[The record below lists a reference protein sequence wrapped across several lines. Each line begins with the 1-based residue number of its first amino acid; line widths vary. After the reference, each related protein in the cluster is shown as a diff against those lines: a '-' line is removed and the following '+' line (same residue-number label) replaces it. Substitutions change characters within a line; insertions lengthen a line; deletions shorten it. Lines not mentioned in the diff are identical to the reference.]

1 MSAGSCGSCG
11 SCGSRHSA
19 RKTQSIEGSIDSRYN
34 ISKKVLG
41 EGAFGK
47 VYKAKRRS
55 DKKNVA
61 VKVILK
67 KHKETCANEVSML
80 RMLPNHPNVGG
91 FIEVF
96 EDDSYIYIVL
106 EYIEGQNLY
115 EHLKPHLGKKIEEIP
130 HILLILQQMIAAIA
144 AIHSAG
150 IFHRD
155 IKLENFMITFVDGNP
170 VVKLIDFGLSEL
182 IGEISTRMVGSPL
195 WMAPEVVR
203 NDSTHSI
210 SEEADI
216 WSIGIILL
224 ELFLGQP
231 PIDYP
236 DTKKTIVTIAK
247 LTSPPIPKELV
258 DDGTAVGIWV
268 RSIATMCL
276 QIDPTKRPSAVQ
288 LVMFSQSC
296 SF

>member
-11 SCGSRHSA
+11 SSHSA
-19 RKTQSIEGSIDSRYN
+19 RKTQPTKGSFDSRYKV
-34 ISKKVLG
+34 SKNPLG
-41 EGAFGK
+41 KGAFGT
-47 VYKAKRRS
+47 VYKAKKKL
-55 DKKNVA
+55 DKNFVA
-61 VKVILK
+61 VKIIPM

-80 RMLPNHPNVGG
+80 TMLPNHPNVGG

-96 EDDSYIYIVL
+96 EDVDYIYIVL

-115 EHLKPHLGKKIEEIP
+115 QYFKPHLGKKIEEIP
-130 HILLILQQMIAAIA
+130 QILSILQQMIAAIA
-144 AIHSAG
+144 AIHSFG

-155 IKLENFMITFVDGNP
+155 IKLENFMITFVDGKP

-195 WMAPEVVR
+195 WMAPEVIR
-203 NDSTHSI
+203 EGKKHPIT
-210 SEEADI
+210 EKADI

-236 DTKKTIVTIAK
+236 DTQKTMFTIAT
-247 LTSPPIPKELV
+247 LTSPPIPKKLV

-268 RSIATMCL
+268 RSIATLCL
-276 QIDPTKRPSAVQ
+276 QIDPVQRQSAEK
-288 LVMFSQSC
+288 LVMLSQTC

>member
-1 MSAGSCGSCG
+1 MSAGSCNS
-11 SCGSRHSA
+11 SHSA
-19 RKTQSIEGSIDSRYN
+19 RKTQSIKGSIVSQYT
-34 ISKKVLG
+34 ISDTVLG

-47 VYKAKRRS
+47 VYRAKRIC
-55 DKKNVA
+55 DNKLVA
-61 VKVILK
+61 AKMIPK
-67 KHKETCANEVSML
+67 KHKETCANEVSIL
-80 RMLPNHPNVGG
+80 GMLPDHHNVGK

-96 EDDSYIYIVL
+96 EDDSFIYIVL

-115 EHLKPHLGKKIEEIP
+115 EYLKPHLGKKIVKIP

-182 IGEISTRMVGSPL
+182 IGEISTRKVGSPL

-203 NDSTHSI
+203 NDSTHQI
-210 SEEADI
+210 SEMVDI
-216 WSIGIILL
+216 WSIGIVII
-224 ELFLGQP
+224 EIYSGNP
-231 PIDYP
+231 PHHYCSRRHVLNAIE
-236 DTKKTIVTIAK
+236 K
-247 LTSPPIPKELV
+247 LVLPPIPEKLLKDNNPV
-258 DDGTAVGIWV
+258 GTWI

-276 QIDPTKRPSAVQ
+276 QIDPSIRPSAEQ
-288 LVMFSQSC
+288 LVMLSQTC

>member
-1 MSAGSCGSCG
+1 MSAGSCGSCD
-11 SCGSRHSA
+11 SSHSA
-19 RKTQSIEGSIDSRYN
+19 RKTQSIKGSIDSRYN
-34 ISKKVLG
+34 ISKLLG
-41 EGAFGK
+41 KGAFGK
-47 VYKAKRRS
+47 VYNAKS
-55 DKKNVA
+55 ICDKIDVA
-61 VKVILK
+61 IKMIPM
-67 KHKETCANEVSML
+67 KHKKTCANEVSML
-80 RMLPNHPNVGG
+80 KMLPDHPNVGG

-106 EYIEGQNLY
+106 EYIKGQNLY
-115 EHLKPHLGKKIEEIP
+115 EYLKPHFGKKIVEIP
-130 HILLILQQMIAAIA
+130 QILLILQQMIAAIE
-144 AIHSAG
+144 AIHSVG

-182 IGEISTRMVGSPL
+182 IGEISTRIVGSPL
-195 WMAPEVVR
+195 WMAPEVIR
-203 NDSTHSI
+203 EGTKMPI
-210 SEEADI
+210 TEKADI

-236 DTKKTIVTIAK
+236 DIQETMVTIAT
-247 LTSPPIPKELV
+247 LSSPPIPKKLV

-276 QIDPTKRPSAVQ
+276 QIDPTKRPSAEN
-288 LVMFSQSC
+288 LVMLSQTC